1 MKDHIEQMYQLEIQ
15 KNNLIFEFHK
25 LPLNEQVIVLNEKLD
40 LKNYDKRKTD
50 FLLDVLNRYWV
61 DNEVLI
67 QIWKNWLGTTLMHE
81 FNNREGIISFFGSN
95 PKLKPVMIAEIFDFI
110 EKNSIVQYSDNE
122 SYTDEIIVYNA
133 GLLLWDLG
141 YKNAL
146 QSLIKKYQTICDDY
160 FDEEDYQKIENLIEN
175 EG

>member
-1 MKDHIEQMYQLEIQ
+1 
-15 KNNLIFEFHK
+15 
-25 LPLNEQVIVLNEKLD
+25 
-40 LKNYDKRKTD
+40 
-50 FLLDVLNRYWV
+50 
-61 DNEVLI
+61 
-67 QIWKNWLGTTLMHE
+67 
-81 FNNREGIISFFGSN
+81 
-95 PKLKPVMIAEIFDFI
+95 MIAEIFDFI
-110 EKNSIVQYSDNE
+110 EKNFIVQYSENE
-122 SYTDEIIVYNA
+122 SYTDGIIVYNA

>member
-15 KNNLIFEFHK
+15 KNNLIFEFQK
-25 LPLNEQVIVLNEKLD
+25 LTINEQVIVLNEKLD

-50 FLLDVLNRYWV
+50 FLLDVLNRYWI
-61 DNEVLI
+61 DNEVLM

-110 EKNSIVQYSDNE
+110 EKNLIVQYSDNE
-122 SYTDEIIVYNA
+122 SYTNEIIVYNA
-133 GLLLWDLG
+133 SLLLWDLG

-160 FDEEDYQKIENLIEN
+160 IDEEDYEEINNLVEK
-175 EG
+175 